1 MAQIIVKTDLKRVIV
16 DLGKLT
22 RQEKLETESDLFAT
36 IKRRSPVRSGLYKKS
51 WAKRSTKAG
60 AVIGNAQPY
69 AQKLEDGPGR
79 SPQAPLG
86 VVIPSINEVIKRR
99 LTTRRTIK

>member
-1 MAQIIVKTDLKRVIV
+1 
-16 DLGKLT
+16 
-22 RQEKLETESDLFAT
+22 LELDLFAT

-51 WAKRSTKAG
+51 WNKRSTKAG

-69 AQKLEDGPGR
+69 AEKLEVGPGR
-79 SPQAPLG
+79 SRQAPLG
-86 VVIPSINEVIKRR
+86 VIVPSINEVIKRR